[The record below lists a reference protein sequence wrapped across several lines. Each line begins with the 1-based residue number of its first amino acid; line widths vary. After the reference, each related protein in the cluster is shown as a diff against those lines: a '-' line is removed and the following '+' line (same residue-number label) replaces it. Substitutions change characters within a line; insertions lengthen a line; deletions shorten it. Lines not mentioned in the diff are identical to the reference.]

1 MKFITQ
7 RGLNARMLLS
17 IGTAVFCG
25 LAVLATLVSIRAN
38 RNAREDAF
46 ALSRKAA
53 EALGARTEERL
64 DNAIGTARALSQ
76 AFQGVIASGH
86 PDRAQADAILRSAL
100 ERSPDYIGIWTC
112 WEPNA
117 FDGHDADFVGKP
129 GHDATGRYVPYWNR
143 GAGTIKVEPNKDY
156 TLEGAGDYYLVTK
169 RANQETVIE
178 PYIYKVGDKDVL
190 MTSLAAPVQ
199 DAGSKFIGV
208 VGVDLP
214 LATLAEEIAKEKVG
228 ETGYVAVVSNRGLY
242 VAHPKLERCG
252 KPMIATDPWV
262 EPFLGKLRQG
272 EPFETESFSH
282 TLNDT
287 TYRFA
292 HPIRIGHSATPWAVV
307 VTIRESEVLAP
318 ARQLRNAIMTI
329 AATVLLV
336 VLVIVWWI
344 ARGISRPVRAIALE
358 LNTGADE
365 VAAASTQV
373 SSAGQTL
380 ASGSSEQAASLEETS
395 ASLEELASMTKRNAE
410 HASTAKNLAAD
421 TRATADAGAVDM
433 KQMANAM
440 ADLAKASASV
450 AAIVKTIDEIAF
462 QTNILALNA
471 AVEAARAGEAGAGF
485 AVVAEEVRNLAQR
498 SASAAKETANTI
510 DEAVRMSQLGAS
522 LSGKVATGFSQIV
535 EKTRRLDELVAGIA
549 TASREQNEGIVQI
562 NAAVGQMDRVTQGNA
577 SSAEENAAAAEELNA
592 QAVTLKSCVTDLL
605 RIVNGHVEEAAG
617 TAAAPASARAM
628 TPPSA
633 KLPVLPRATAGGKVV
648 AQEFF
653 EDSPVA
659 LSAGAQPSTP
669 ASSHARA

>member
-1 MKFITQ
+1 MKIITQ

-17 IGTAVFCG
+17 IGSAVFCG
-25 LAVLATLVSIRAN
+25 LTVLATLVTLRAS
-38 RNAREDAF
+38 RSARDDAF
-46 ALSRKAA
+46 ALSRKTA
-53 EALGARTEERL
+53 EALGARAEERL
-64 DNAIGTARALSQ
+64 DNAIGTARTLAQ
-76 AFQGVIASGH
+76 AYQGVVAAGH
-86 PDRAQADAILRSAL
+86 PDRAEADAILRSTL

-143 GAGTIKVEPNKDY
+143 GSGTIKVEANKDY
-156 TLEGAGDYYLVTK
+156 TAEGAGDYYILSK

-178 PYIYKVGDKDVL
+178 PYLYKVGDKDVL
-190 MTSLAAPVQ
+190 MTSLTAPVQ
-199 DAGSKFIGV
+199 DAGKKFIGV

-214 LATLAEEIAKEKVG
+214 LAMLAGEIAREKVG

-242 VAHPKLERCG
+242 VAHPKVERCG
-252 KPMIATDPWV
+252 KPMVATDPWV

-282 TLNDT
+282 TLNDN
-287 TYRFA
+287 TYRFSY
-292 HPIRIGHSATPWAVV
+292 PIRIGDAVTPWAVV

-318 ARQLRNAIMTI
+318 ARALRNTIIAI
-329 AATVLLV
+329 AGAVLV
-336 VLVIVWWI
+336 VVLGIVWWI

-380 ASGSSEQAASLEETS
+380 ATGSSEQAASLEETS

-433 KQMANAM
+433 KQMSTAM
-440 ADLAKASASV
+440 TDLARASASV

-510 DEAVRMSQLGAS
+510 EEAVRMSQLGGT
-522 LSGKVATGFSQIV
+522 LSGKVATSFAQIV
-535 EKTRRLDELVAGIA
+535 EKTRRLDDLVAGIA

-562 NAAVGQMDRVTQGNA
+562 NSAVGQMDRVTQGNA

-605 RIVNGHVEEAAG
+605 RIVNGRAAVPAAAATPVPARTPAFSDLQAPVLRRTAG
-617 TAAAPASARAM
+617 TAKSGP
-628 TPPSA
+628 
-633 KLPVLPRATAGGKVV
+633 
-648 AQEFF
+648 EFF
-653 EDSPVA
+653 EESPVA
-659 LSAGAQPSTP
+659 LSATIQPSTP
-669 ASSHARA
+669 VTNHVRA